1 MSWRGRVSEAAVIA
15 KIIFV
20 MIGTHTTGYETGI
33 GAYYHQRPGLMREV
47 CQRRVAHGWNP
58 GLDCSWPCLAAGM
71 DASEIG
77 DYVLADLPGHSMV
90 VCHIVD
96 CPRAEHKAALLKRG
110 EVIELDWFTAM
121 AANWT
126 GYTPNVRI
134 WRLER

>member
-1 MSWRGRVSEAAVIA
+1 MTNCALIAKMVFVIA
-15 KIIFV
+15 GLHV
-20 MIGTHTTGYETGI
+20 NSCSVGV
-33 GAYYHQRPGLMREV
+33 GAYYNQRPGLMREV
-47 CQRRVAHGWNP
+47 CERRVSNGWQP
-58 GLDCSWPCLAAGM
+58 DLDCSWPCLAAGM

-110 EVIELDWFTAM
+110 EVIELDWFTAQ
-121 AANWT
+121 AAGWD
-126 GYTPNVRI
+126 GYQEGVRI